1 MASTSYSMECKM
13 GEGWIVN
20 SPEGRNDPTRLDI
33 VKDVFANAATR
44 IAAHKLQTLV
54 GLITFSSKSNI
65 HVRQNITDNLEHFEK
80 KLDGLGYNGMTAL
93 WDALRKAKDLLAM
106 LQAGQRDLKCRI
118 VLLTDGEDN
127 DSSSTP
133 AEVCSELYFNDIVL
147 DAIVIGTST
156 TADLF
161 RMAKHTGGYAF
172 NPKTRNLLYQI
183 PMLETFVDIRTRPDI
198 VKIPIG
204 IFSDSTPKVPD
215 MQTAYDLPPCRQHP
229 NQNDDFIALRDT
241 DRYLS
246 KCRNSA
252 TDGPV
257 SAGCLAKIMSW
268 AGAGPSPAKTSGL
281 GQAIRGEVKAMIKNE
296 HDFMDAY
303 VSESNM
309 AFWKVVMQGPPDTP
323 YADGTFLL
331 YVELGD
337 QFPKVAPA
345 VRFITPILH
354 PNVTK
359 VPLTHWY

>member
-1 MASTSYSMECKM
+1 
-13 GEGWIVN
+13 
-20 SPEGRNDPTRLDI
+20 
-33 VKDVFANAATR
+33 
-44 IAAHKLQTLV
+44 
-54 GLITFSSKSNI
+54 
-65 HVRQNITDNLEHFEK
+65 
-80 KLDGLGYNGMTAL
+80 
-93 WDALRKAKDLLAM
+93 LLAV
-106 LQAGQRDLKCRI
+106 LKAGQHDLKCRI
-118 VLLTDGEDN
+118 VLLTDGQNN
-127 DSSSTP
+127 DSRSSP

-147 DAIVIGTST
+147 DAIVIGTSD

-204 IFSDSTPKVPD
+204 LFSSSTPKEPD
-215 MQTAYDLPPCRQHP
+215 MPTAYDFPPCRQHP
-229 NQNDDFIALRDT
+229 NQNDDFIALRDA

-246 KCRNSA
+246 KRRNRSMNSLVP
-252 TDGPV
+252 T
-257 SAGCLAKIMSW
+257 GCIANIMSW
-268 AGAGPSPAKTSGL
+268 AGAGPSSGKTFGL
-281 GQAIRGEVKAMIKNE
+281 GQVIHSEVKAMINNE
-296 HDFMDAY
+296 HDFMDVY

-337 QFPKVAPA
+337 QFPMVAPVA
-345 VRFITPILH
+345 RFVTPILH

>member
-1 MASTSYSMECKM
+1 
-13 GEGWIVN
+13 
-20 SPEGRNDPTRLDI
+20 
-33 VKDVFANAATR
+33 
-44 IAAHKLQTLV
+44 
-54 GLITFSSKSNI
+54 
-65 HVRQNITDNLEHFEK
+65 
-80 KLDGLGYNGMTAL
+80 
-93 WDALRKAKDLLAM
+93 
-106 LQAGQRDLKCRI
+106 
-118 VLLTDGEDN
+118 
-127 DSSSTP
+127 
-133 AEVCSELYFNDIVL
+133 
-147 DAIVIGTST
+147 
-156 TADLF
+156 
-161 RMAKHTGGYAF
+161 MAKHTGGYAF

-204 IFSDSTPKVPD
+204 LFSRSTPKVPD
-215 MQTAYDLPPCRQHP
+215 MQTAYDFPPCRQHP

-246 KCRNSA
+246 KRRNRA

-268 AGAGPSPAKTSGL
+268 AGAGPSSGKTSGL
-281 GQAIRGEVKAMIKNE
+281 GKAIRGEVKAMIKNE

-337 QFPKVAPA
+337 QFPMVAPA
-345 VRFITPILH
+345 ARFITPILH

-359 VPLTHWY
+359 VPLTHWHRDPSRVQWTDRCFSTGKSVTQYSDMIGLLRRMYTRCCSICGAYS